1 MLSHSK
7 SLWLHHGHLW
17 FTKCLPCTCVVPDS
31 VLGTKGRAA
40 KTTKCLIPGGSFCE
54 GGDGTDLW
62 RELQEVLSHFL
73 AAEYVLVPS
82 SLGLW
87 SRFLLL
93 RPGFVIPITFPLY
106 NHLSLCKHQSR
117 TRELR
122 KMRPVT
128 HRRMFFSFSFM
139 QVSSQEPFH
148 YETSLPPLFQRFL
161 IFSSG
166 CQNHSQLFSGVST
179 QLPLTWALRVAW
191 RSFPV
196 SLCSFLLLLF
206 LILCLDDSSQTFT
219 LLTAPYP
226 HPTPTSLLTQQASA
240 DDSAHSERTQKPAER
255 TSSISS
261 HLQ

>member
-1 MLSHSK
+1 MKPYPSSQLACISPTTCILGNKGHPRDDPSTVAGPMRVSK
-7 SLWLHHGHLW
+7 GSSYL
-17 FTKCLPCTCVVPDS
+17 TCS
-31 VLGTKGRAA
+31 GR
-40 KTTKCLIPGGSFCE
+40 K
-54 GGDGTDLW
+54 
-62 RELQEVLSHFL
+62 RLQEVLSHFL

-93 RPGFVIPITFPLY
+93 RPGFIIPITFPLY

-166 CQNHSQLFSGVST
+166 CKITLNFSVVFQLTYHS
-179 QLPLTWALRVAW
+179 PE
-191 RSFPV
+191 P
-196 SLCSFLLLLF
+196 
-206 LILCLDDSSQTFT
+206 
-219 LLTAPYP
+219 
-226 HPTPTSLLTQQASA
+226 
-240 DDSAHSERTQKPAER
+240 SE
-255 TSSISS
+255 
-261 HLQ
+261 